1 MSHYEEG
8 WDDLDKEDDDG
19 LRKINI
25 IYQLLLVTSS
35 LWAASKQTGW
45 KPSNMWAPP
54 SKQCGNPATLKEVPE
69 DEESIKRYTKKQ
81 LLFPIQVKDWA
92 TQLNNAIYRPPHLRT
107 WDDLLGLSHGPRSL

>member
-1 MSHYEEG
+1 MSLYEEG
-8 WDDLDKEDDDG
+8 WDNLDKEDDDG

-25 IYQLLLVTSS
+25 IYQLLLTSS

-45 KPSNMWAPP
+45 APP
-54 SKQCGNPATLKEVPE
+54 SKQCGNPVTLKEVPE

-81 LLFPIQVKDWA
+81 LFFLIQVKDWA